1 MKSRITLLRQICCI
15 PALALA
21 LQAPL
26 SHAEMLGAE
35 KAMEGAVQSPANQAD
50 QDRAKVQQ
58 FLDRASVKER
68 LQTMGVD
75 AINAQGRVQA
85 MSDEEVHAL
94 AQRMDAMPAGGSLSQ
109 NDIILI
115 LLVAILVLVAL

>member
-1 MKSRITLLRQICCI
+1 
-15 PALALA
+15 
-21 LQAPL
+21 
-26 SHAEMLGAE
+26 MLGAE